1 MRLTALAFAV
11 AVLVAG
17 CGQGGPGGAPGGGA
31 SSVFPNL
38 FQTAYRTE
46 ANIRNPQT
54 GEMSP
59 IVMIRDG
66 QKMRMEISS
75 PDGEMVIIS
84 NGETG
89 ESLIISEAEGRRF
102 AMRQTDAGV
111 DSPEEAWGA
120 ELAAGATFAGPC
132 IHIGE
137 TGAEWRRT
145 DEEGENATC
154 VTGDGIIL
162 WSSVNGA
169 RTWEATTVARGPQPA
184 ELFAAPPGV
193 QVMDLGNM
201 DDMIERAR
209 ANAGQ

>member
-1 MRLTALAFAV
+1 MRVAAFAILA
-11 AVLVAG
+11 AVTVSA
-17 CGQGGPGGAPGGGA
+17 CGQGGSGGGDSAPA
-31 SSVFPNL
+31 SSIFPNL

-66 QKMRMEISS
+66 QKMRMEINS
-75 PDGEMVIIS
+75 PEGQMVIIS
-84 NGETG
+84 NGDTG
-89 ESLIISEAEGRRF
+89 ESLIISQAQGRQF
-102 AMRQTDAGV
+102 AMRQTDTGV
-111 DSPEEAWGA
+111 ESPEEAWGA
-120 ELAAGATFAGPC
+120 ELAATATFAGPC
-132 IHIGE
+132 VHIGE

-145 DEEGENATC
+145 DEQGENATC

-162 WSSVNGA
+162 WSALNGD
-169 RTWEATTVARGPQPA
+169 RTWEATSVSRGPQPA

-193 QVMDLGNM
+193 EVMDLGNM
-201 DDMIERAR
+201 SDMIDRAR

>member
-1 MRLTALAFAV
+1 MRVVAFAILAAVTV
-11 AVLVAG
+11 AA
-17 CGQGGPGGAPGGGA
+17 CGQGAPNGDVGGA
-31 SSVFPNL
+31 SNVFPNL

-59 IVMIRDG
+59 IVMVRDG
-66 QKMRMEISS
+66 QKMRMEINS
-75 PDGEMVIIS
+75 PEGQMVIIS
-84 NGETG
+84 NGDTG
-89 ESLIISEAEGRRF
+89 ESLIISQAEGRQF
-102 AMRQTDAGV
+102 AMRQSDTGV

-120 ELAAGATFAGPC
+120 ELAANATFAGPC
-132 IHIGE
+132 VHIGE
-137 TGAEWRRT
+137 AGAEWRRT
-145 DEEGENATC
+145 DEQGENATC

-169 RTWEATTVARGPQPA
+169 RTWEATSIARGPQPA

-193 QVMDLGNM
+193 QVMDLSNM
-201 DDMIERAR
+201 GDMIERAR